1 MSSKVK
7 NPQIGLYRFLL
18 SFIDAI
24 WAILRLVIGGFG
36 ALFGKGSI
44 KEKLAAHFGKASTQ
58 QLVFSVLRVFKPKIS
73 LKKKLVNSYDNT
85 GTVIITRRKDVERVL
100 TRDVDFEVVYGTRM
114 RKLTHGENFFLGMQ
128 PGRDYD
134 LNTSN
139 MRLAARREDV
149 ERIVIPRANK
159 LAAEI
164 VKASQGRIDLPAD
177 LSLEI
182 PWDMTD
188 TYFGVGGPNAITMK
202 NWATT
207 LFGYLFTDLKADE
220 AYGVEAMEDALALR
234 GYLDRAIANR
244 KAKPTQADDMLNRCL
259 ALQKAGQVG
268 MSDLDIRNNLL
279 GLLIGAIPTI
289 SKASCLAIDELLRRP
304 KQLAGAQAAARAD
317 DDTLMAQ
324 YIWEALRFNPHN
336 PVIYRRATRDTL
348 IAGDTLRSL
357 KVRKGQMVFAAN
369 FSAMF
374 DRKYIPHPNSFRTNR
389 PWETYM
395 HWGYGLHN
403 CFGAAINR
411 AIIPA
416 ILKPVLLQSNL
427 RRAEG
432 DHGQIDSGGTPFP
445 KHFILEFDPA

>member
-1 MSSKVK
+1 MTTQLK
-7 NPQIGLYRFLL
+7 NPQIGLLRRLISFL
-18 SFIDAI
+18 DAI
-24 WAILRLVIGGFG
+24 WAIIRLVIGGIA

-44 KEKLAAHFGKASTQ
+44 KEKLAAHLGKASSQ
-58 QLVFSVLRVFKPKIS
+58 KLVLSVLRVFKPKIS
-73 LKKKLVNSYDNT
+73 LKKKLVQSYDNS

-100 TRDVDFEVVYGTRM
+100 TRDIDFEVVYGTRM
-114 RKLTHGENFFLGMQ
+114 RQLTHGNNFFLGMQ
-128 PGRDYD
+128 PGHDYE

-149 ERIVIPRANK
+149 AGVIIPRA
-159 LAAEI
+159 AARGAEI
-164 VKASQGRIDLPAD
+164 VQASEGRIDLPVD

-188 TYFGVGGPNAITMK
+188 TYFGVGGPNGLVMK
-202 NWATT
+202 NWTTT

-220 AYGVEAMEDALALR
+220 AYGREAMEDALALR
-234 GYLDRAIANR
+234 GYLDKAIAKR
-244 KAKPTQADDMLNRCL
+244 KAKPTKAYDMLNRCL
-259 ALQKAGQVG
+259 ALQKAGQEG

-289 SKASCLAIDELLRRP
+289 SKASCLALDELLRRP
-304 KQLAGAQAAARAD
+304 IQLAGAQAAARSGD
-317 DDTLMAQ
+317 DDLMAQ

-348 IAGDTLRSL
+348 IAGDSLRPL
-357 KVRKGQMVFAAN
+357 KVKKGQMVFAAN

-374 DRKYIPHPNSFRTNR
+374 DRKYITRPNSFRTDR

-416 ILKPVLLQSNL
+416 ILKPLLLQKNL

-432 DHGQIDSGGTPFP
+432 EKGQIDNGGTRFP
-445 KHFILEFDPA
+445 QHFILEFDPA